1 MCTILTPLIFTENWG
16 CQSKASRGHIQKN
29 YQKMPGIYQNLDFN
43 STVYKMLKNWGFSP
57 CLIIYLQQRYWE
69 CGVRGA
75 LALPSPPSPMQ
86 GCSPPLLSQYYNG
99 LFHKKK
105 QTGWGWGVWGHTF
118 LKTPMNFQV
127 FALPLNSKLIKP
139 SPLETPENC
148 VTPHRNL
155 KA

>member
-69 CGVRGA
+69 CGIRGA

-86 GCSPPLLSQYYNG
+86 GCSPPYCASITMDYSTKKNKQGGGEGFEDILFWKPLWIFRFLLY
-99 LFHKKK
+99 
-105 QTGWGWGVWGHTF
+105 
-118 LKTPMNFQV
+118 P
-127 FALPLNSKLIKP
+127 
-139 SPLETPENC
+139 
-148 VTPHRNL
+148 
-155 KA
+155 

>member
-69 CGVRGA
+69 CGIRGA

-86 GCSPPLLSQYYNG
+86 GCSPPIEPVLQWTIP
-99 LFHKKK
+99 HKKTNRVGVRGLRTYFFENPYEFSGFCFTPK
-105 QTGWGWGVWGHTF
+105 FQT
-118 LKTPMNFQV
+118 N
-127 FALPLNSKLIKP
+127 
-139 SPLETPENC
+139 
-148 VTPHRNL
+148 
-155 KA
+155 

>member
-16 CQSKASRGHIQKN
+16 CQSKASRGNIQKN

-69 CGVRGA
+69 CGKRGA

-86 GCSPPLLSQYYNG
+86 GCSPPYWASITMDYSTK
-99 LFHKKK
+99 KKK
-105 QTGWGWGVWGHTF
+105 QGGGEGFEDILFWKPLWIFRF
-118 LKTPMNFQV
+118 LLYP
-127 FALPLNSKLIKP
+127 
-139 SPLETPENC
+139 
-148 VTPHRNL
+148 
-155 KA
+155 

>member
-1 MCTILTPLIFTENWG
+1 MCTILTPLIFTENWE

-69 CGVRGA
+69 CGIRGA

-86 GCSPPLLSQYYNG
+86 GCSPPYWASITMDYSTKKNKQGGGEGFEDILFWKPLWIFRFLLY
-99 LFHKKK
+99 
-105 QTGWGWGVWGHTF
+105 
-118 LKTPMNFQV
+118 P
-127 FALPLNSKLIKP
+127 
-139 SPLETPENC
+139 
-148 VTPHRNL
+148 
-155 KA
+155 

>member
-1 MCTILTPLIFTENWG
+1 MCTILTPLIFTENWE

-69 CGVRGA
+69 CGIRGA
-75 LALPSPPSPMQ
+75 LALPSPLPLCR
-86 GCSPPLLSQYYNG
+86 GAPPLLSQYYNG

-105 QTGWGWGVWGHTF
+105 KNRVGVRGLRTYFFENPYEFSGFCFTPKFQT
-118 LKTPMNFQV
+118 N
-127 FALPLNSKLIKP
+127 
-139 SPLETPENC
+139 
-148 VTPHRNL
+148 
-155 KA
+155 